1 MREPVT
7 RLGAAP
13 RTSSAPPVLRPIP
26 RPSAAM
32 RHHEKRSPRK
42 LDAIVSALEAMVVG
56 RQYVTRGR
64 RLDGQR
70 ELKGRTP
77 SCGWGRQQMAAMRRD
92 DPPTDGQSHARA
104 LRFRGVVGLEN
115 ALSFIDGKPDAS
127 IAHRDQWLITLGP
140 LGCDR

>member
-13 RTSSAPPVLRPIP
+13 RTSSAPPALRPIT

-70 ELKGRTP
+70 ELKGPTP
-77 SCGWGRQQMAAMRRD
+77 SRGWVPQQIAAMRPE
-92 DPPTDGQSHARA
+92 DPPTDGQSHPAPPPFRTAIA
-104 LRFRGVVGLEN
+104 LPTPPT
-115 ALSFIDGKPDAS
+115 SP
-127 IAHRDQWLITLGP
+127 
-140 LGCDR
+140 